1 MSAFNAKIC
10 IKDQLL
16 LWFLLWFGEGFE
28 MLVAALV
35 SSLIVRWQ
43 RHRPVYL
50 SQTSIEWN
58 AWKACRRRTE
68 SGQRTV
74 RRLRLYP
81 QASIDWNVWKTCR
94 RWIEPGQRT
103 VRQLW
108 LYPRARNRLECSE
121 EKTCRRYA
129 CRKRRASP
137 VEGAFGESAVKLL
150 ASALIPS

>member
-1 MSAFNAKIC
+1 MFNQQQQSQINSTLLNELLQVMSAFNAKIC
-10 IKDQLL
+10 IEVQLL

-50 SQTSIEWN
+50 SQASIEWN
-58 AWKACRRRTE
+58 AWTACRRRTE

-81 QASIDWNVWKTCR
+81 
-94 RWIEPGQRT
+94 
-103 VRQLW
+103 
-108 LYPRARNRLECSE
+108 RARNRLECLE

-137 VEGAFGESAVKLL
+137 VEGAFVESAVKLL

>member
-10 IKDQLL
+10 IEVQLL

-43 RHRPVYL
+43 RHRPVYHPKL
-50 SQTSIEWN
+50 DRLQRL
-58 AWKACRRRTE
+58 KACRRRTE

-81 QASIDWNVWKTCR
+81 RASIDWNAWKTCR

-103 VRQLW
+103 VRQ
-108 LYPRARNRLECSE
+108 
-121 EKTCRRYA
+121 
-129 CRKRRASP
+129 
-137 VEGAFGESAVKLL
+137 FGC
-150 ASALIPS
+150 IPS